1 MQIKA
6 MAPSGK
12 LPQGILLSGSGAIHQ
27 QYVKF
32 YSQKM
37 GDIKNEGFPTSS
49 KRFSEKTR
57 QKLNI

>member
-1 MQIKA
+1 

-37 GDIKNEGFPTSS
+37 GDIKNEGFPMSS